1 MSRITQKGAT
11 GPLSL
16 VANGAFQ
23 VSTDSSLETLVGSRW
38 DTSDGRELKLVQA
51 GGVAL
56 VAGVVVQNAAIIANH
71 QGLDITAI
79 QTYSANGNQ
88 PYKITATLGGTAVT
102 ANQYAGG
109 FAVINVGTGK
119 GQTLR
124 IASHPA
130 QATTNGAVVLTLE
143 EAPLTALSTSDSE
156 VSLIPADGNGVV
168 ITPTTLTNSVSG
180 ITLYALDASEY
191 GFIVT
196 KGIVSCLSDAAAPA
210 ASGVAVSPSN
220 ATGGAVESGVVAQGI
235 IGNAVQAGVSAENFA
250 IYVNV

>member
-11 GPLSL
+11 GPLAL

-23 VSTDSSLETLVGSRW
+23 SSTDASLETLVGTRW
-38 DTSDGRELKLVQA
+38 DLSDGREVKLVQA
-51 GGVAL
+51 GAVAL
-56 VAGVVVQNAAIIANH
+56 VPGVLLQNAAIIADH
-71 QGLDITAI
+71 QGLDITAL

-88 PYKITATLGGTAVT
+88 PYKITATLGSTAVT

-130 QATTNGAVVLTLE
+130 ADAAAALTLTLE
-143 EAPLTALSTSDSE
+143 DAPSVALSTSDSE

-168 ITPTTLTNSVSG
+168 IHPTTPTNSVAGVSLYSLAASAYGFAVSKG
-180 ITLYALDASEY
+180 IT
-191 GFIVT
+191 
-196 KGIVSCLSDAAAPA
+196 SCLADAAAPA
-210 ASGVAVSPSN
+210 ASGAAISPSN
-220 ATGGAVESGVVAQGI
+220 ATAGAIEAGVLAQGI

-250 IYVNV
+250 VFISV